1 MLLTLV
7 FFSAHKPAPGLASD
21 SGPAVLASVLAGADV
36 LSTAMP
42 PSKPTT
48 SWLGGFA
55 LKKKVAK

>member
-1 MLLTLV
+1 MSLPFLV
-7 FFSAHKPAPGLASD
+7 
-21 SGPAVLASVLAGADV
+21 GPAVLASVLAGADV

-55 LKKKVAK
+55 LKKKVAKSSLTSSPNP